1 MRKADI
7 IVGAILFVVSLITI
21 FVVIP
26 HQVNKVPE
34 GNISPALLPTA
45 AMVIIGGLSLI
56 LLLRSIFWSAKN
68 SHDFS
73 AFTAKNWRYIGIF
86 SALLF
91 LSLGA
96 IYCLGFIL
104 GGIFLIAAFMIFL
117 GSRRPLVMALVSIGT
132 TTMIYFALW
141 KFLNIPLP

>member
-7 IVGAILFVVSLITI
+7 IVGAILFVVSLVTI
-21 FVVIP
+21 FVIIP
-26 HQVNKVPE
+26 HQVSKVPE
-34 GNISPALLPTA
+34 GNISPALLPTV

-56 LLLRSIFWSAKN
+56 LLLKNLFGPAKA
-68 SHDFS
+68 SRDSFS
-73 AFTAKNWRYIGIF
+73 FNAKNWRYIGIF

-96 IYCLGFIL
+96 IYWLGFIL
-104 GGIFLIAAFMIFL
+104 GGIFLIAALMIFL

-132 TTMIYFALW
+132 TTVIYFALW
-141 KFLNIPLP
+141 KLLKIPLP